1 MKTKDSMVKL
11 VIQQVLPVFENFLD
25 RIAKDYELNPDELK
39 KKYLSDM
46 KNFRKNK
53 KKSKPS
59 AYSMFLSDKS
69 VTSDLKTK
77 FPNAKFGDLSKEK
90 GKLWKGLNDTKR
102 QMYKDQAEA
111 ACRKMEEENSSGD
124 EQKDEPIEELK
135 PKKGKSSKSSKT
147 TKPVKNKVKGKTKDK
162 VVETSDL
169 SDSDLSSDDE
179 N

>member
-69 VTSDLKTK
+69 VTSDLKVK

-102 QMYKDQAEA
+102 EIYKEQAED
-111 ACRKMEEENSSGD
+111 ACRKIEEDNSSSD
-124 EQKDEPIEELK
+124 EHKEEPIEELK
-135 PKKGKSSKSSKT
+135 PKKVKSVKSSKK
-147 TKPVKNKVKGKTKDK
+147 KTKEKKKRED
-162 VVETSDL
+162 VVTSDL
-169 SDSDLSSDDE
+169 SDSDLSDDE
-179 N
+179 T